1 MFFNRKG
8 AFKFLHLPNVCFLIV
23 LLNASSLFAQSS
35 AEILFDLQKLNTL
48 GSVLYIAAHPDD
60 ENTRLLSYLSKERKY
75 RTAYLSLTRGD
86 GGQNLIGYEQSD
98 HLGIIRTQELIQ
110 ARKVDGGE
118 QFFTSAK
125 DFGYSKTPEETI
137 RIWNKDK
144 VLFDMVWI
152 IRNFKPD
159 VIICRFPT
167 TGEGGH
173 GHHTASAILAMEA
186 FDLAANPKA
195 FPEQLS
201 KTQVWKTK
209 RMYWNTFNF
218 GTINTT
224 DSKQLKIDV
233 GGYNTLLGKSYG
245 EIASE
250 SRTMH
255 KSQGFGTAKQRGNSI
270 EYFKYM
276 KGDTAIHDLFE
287 GIQTQWMRVNKGKVI
302 QKSIQKAI
310 QSFNHLNPENN
321 ITALLNIHQL
331 IVQNI
336 DLNNTHWLMVK
347 QKELEQIILKTLGVY
362 CEINAS
368 EYSLCLNQEFV
379 IHTQIIMRNNGRLVF
394 NKLIYPDGTDT
405 VYNAKL
411 SVNELLI
418 NKRNI
423 KLPKTLS
430 YAAPYWLSDGLTEND
445 WMWTLLVPSNPPA
458 LKLTMV
464 LSLNQ
469 QTFEVSLPIQHK
481 SIDPTKGEVFR
492 PIEVLPDV
500 VFSAINEVEILNN
513 IQEKTIR
520 LSVKAIKNS
529 ENVTLNFKPNAA
541 LKIEVLNNFVQLKK
555 GAEHVFEVKIT
566 RLVNDFETIQIEP
579 FIEVNGRPFNQ
590 LLTRIEYEHIGQQLE
605 LKTATIKV
613 CNFNVKINNPQ
624 IAYVEGAGD
633 KVAQTLSQLGF
644 NVVFLTEQ
652 QLKQDNLSPYVAIV
666 FGIRAF
672 NVNENLHLLKDKL
685 LNYTKNGG
693 NVIVQYN
700 TNSRVGP
707 IQNMISP
714 YAFDISRNRV
724 TDENAEV
731 KLLAPQHPAL
741 KTPNLISK
749 IDFDF
754 WIQERGIY
762 FAHKLDSNFVD
773 VLAMNDPGEKDLK
786 GSLIIAPWGKGNFV
800 YTGLAFFRQ
809 LPHGVQGAAKLFVN
823 LINLPKNE

>member
-1 MFFNRKG
+1 MFFNHNWSYKYLKL
-8 AFKFLHLPNVCFLIV
+8 FKICFLII

-86 GGQNLIGYEQSD
+86 GGQNLIGKEQSD

-118 QFFTSAK
+118 QFFTRAK
-125 DFGYSKTPEETI
+125 DFGYSKTPDETI
-137 RIWNKDK
+137 RIWHKNE

-186 FDLAANPKA
+186 FDLAADPNA
-195 FPEQLS
+195 FPEQLG

-218 GTINTT
+218 GTVNTT
-224 DSKQLKIDV
+224 DNKQLKINV

-276 KGDTAIHDLFE
+276 KGDTAINDLFE
-287 GIQTQWMRVNKGKVI
+287 GIQSNWMRVEKGKTI
-302 QKSIQKAI
+302 QSEIQKAI
-310 QSFNHLNPENN
+310 KAFNLVNPEINVAN
-321 ITALLNIHQL
+321 LLNILKTINQTKD
-331 IVQNI
+331 QTNA
-336 DLNNTHWLMVK
+336 HWLTFK
-347 QKELEQIILKTLGVY
+347 QKELEQIILKSLGVY

-368 EYSLCLNQEFV
+368 DYSLCLNQEFS
-379 IHTQIIMRNNGRLVF
+379 IQSQIIMRNKGNLVL
-394 NKLIYPDGTDT
+394 NKLIFPDGTDT
-405 VYNAKL
+405 VYNFKL
-411 SVNELLI
+411 NENETLS
-418 NKRNI
+418 NKRKI
-423 KLPKTLS
+423 KLPSSLPYT
-430 YAAPYWLSDGLTEND
+430 APYWLSASLNNDD
-445 WMWTLLVPSNPPA
+445 WMRNLLMPSNPPA

-464 LSLNQ
+464 LSIYQ
-469 QTFEVSLPIQHK
+469 QTFELPLTIQHK

-492 PIEVLPDV
+492 PIEVLPNV
-500 VFSAINEVEILNN
+500 VFTAINEVEILNN
-513 IQEKTIR
+513 INEKTIR
-520 LSVKAIKNS
+520 LSVKAIKDIDNA
-529 ENVTLNFKPNAA
+529 TLVFKPNES
-541 LKIEVLNNFVQLKK
+541 LKLDVLNNSVQLKK
-555 GAEHVFEVKIT
+555 GAEYVFEVKLT
-566 RLVNDFETIQIEP
+566 VLKPSETILLVP
-579 FIEVNGRPFNQ
+579 YVEVDGQQFNQ
-590 LLTRIEYEHIGQQLE
+590 LLTRIEYEHIGQQIE
-605 LKTATIKV
+605 LKTAAIKI
-613 CNFNVKINNPQ
+613 CNFNVKITNNQ
-624 IAYVEGAGD
+624 IAYFEGAGD
-633 KVAQTLSQLGF
+633 KVAQSLMQLGY

-652 QLKQDNLSPYVAIV
+652 QLKQDNLSQYAAVV

-685 LNYTKNGG
+685 LAYTKNGG
-693 NVIVQYN
+693 NIIVQYN

-707 IQNMISP
+707 IQNMIMP
-714 YAFDISRNRV
+714 YSFDISRNRV
-724 TDENAEV
+724 TDENAPI

-741 KTPNLISK
+741 KSPNLITNA
-749 IDFDF
+749 DFDD

-773 VLAMNDPGEKDLK
+773 LFAMNDPGEKDLT
-786 GSLIIAPWGKGNFV
+786 GGLIVAPFGKGNFV
-800 YTGLAFFRQ
+800 YTGLSFFRQ
-809 LPHGVQGAAKLFVN
+809 LPHGVHGAAKLFVN
-823 LINLPKNE
+823 LINLPNNE

>member
-1 MFFNRKG
+1 MFFIHNRT
-8 AFKFLHLPNVCFLIV
+8 FKFFKLFKVCFLIV
-23 LLNASSLFAQSS
+23 LVNVSSVLAQSS
-35 AEILFDLQKLNTL
+35 LEILFDLQKLNTL

-86 GGQNLIGYEQSD
+86 GGQNLIGKEQSD

-118 QFFTSAK
+118 QFFTRAN
-125 DFGYSKTPEETI
+125 DFGYSKTPDETI
-137 RIWNKDK
+137 RIWNKNE

-186 FDLAANPKA
+186 FDLAADPKA
-195 FPEQLS
+195 FPEQLTQ
-201 KTQVWKTK
+201 TQVWKTK

-218 GTINTT
+218 GTVNTT
-224 DSKQLKIDV
+224 DNKQLKINV

-276 KGDTAIHDLFE
+276 KGDTAINDLFE
-287 GIQTQWMRVNKGKVI
+287 GIQTHWMRVDKGKAI
-302 QKSIQKAI
+302 PAAIQKAI

-321 ITALLNIHQL
+321 IKALLNIHQL
-331 IVQNI
+331 INQTK
-336 DLNNTHWLMVK
+336 DLNNAHWLTVK
-347 QKELEQIILKTLGVY
+347 KKELEQIILKSLGVY

-368 EYSLCLNQEFV
+368 EYSLCLNQEFT
-379 IHTQIIMRNNGRLVF
+379 IQSQFIMRNKGNLVLS
-394 NKLIYPDGTDT
+394 KLIFPDGTDT
-405 VYNAKL
+405 VYNYKFNENEIL
-411 SVNELLI
+411 S
-418 NKRNI
+418 NKRKI
-423 KLPKTLS
+423 KLPNSLPYT
-430 YAAPYWLSDGLTEND
+430 APYWLSAALTDND
-445 WMWTLLVPSNPPA
+445 WMKNLLAPSNPPA

-464 LSLNQ
+464 LSLHQ
-469 QTFEVSLPIQHK
+469 QTFELPLTIQHK

-500 VFSAINEVEILNN
+500 VFSAFNEVEILNN

-520 LSVKAIKNS
+520 LSVKAIKNI
-529 ENVTLNFKPNAA
+529 ETATLKFKPNAA
-541 LKIEVLNNFVQLKK
+541 VKMEVLNNAVPLKK
-555 GAEHVFEVKIT
+555 GAEHVFEVKISK
-566 RLVNDFETIQIEP
+566 LVNDYETVLIEP
-579 FIEVNGRPFNQ
+579 YIEINGLSFNQ
-590 LLTRIEYEHIGQQLE
+590 LLTRIEYEHIGQQIE
-605 LKTATIKV
+605 LKTALIKV
-613 CNFNVKINNPQ
+613 CHFNVKINNPQ

-644 NVVFLTEQ
+644 IVVFLTEQ
-652 QLKQDNLSPYVAIV
+652 QLKQYNLSHYAAIV

-741 KTPNLISK
+741 KMPNLITK
-749 IDFDF
+749 TDFDF

-773 VLAMNDPGEKDLK
+773 LFAMNDPGEKDLT